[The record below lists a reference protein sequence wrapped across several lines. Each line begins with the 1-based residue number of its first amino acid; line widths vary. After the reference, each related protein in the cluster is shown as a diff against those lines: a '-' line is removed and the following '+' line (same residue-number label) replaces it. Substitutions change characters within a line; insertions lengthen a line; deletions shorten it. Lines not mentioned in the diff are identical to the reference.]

1 MLIDE
6 HLELL
11 MQGTEYGD
19 SNLEKS
25 MRSEMHKLLLEERPL
40 RVYCGYDPTATDLHL
55 GHTITIRKLRQFQD
69 LGHEVTFLIG
79 DYTALIGD
87 PSDKNK
93 ARPIL
98 DQSEVKSNAETFAEQ
113 AFNILDS
120 DKTSV
125 RYNSEWL
132 SKLGLTDLIGLAQ
145 NFTVQQ
151 FLARNNFALRMAEN
165 EPIFLHETFYALMQG
180 YDAVAM
186 NADVQV
192 GGTDQLFNIVVAGR
206 KLQQAM
212 GLQPQVGIVLGILPG
227 TDGEHRMSKTM
238 GNHIPISSSP
248 EDMFGKIMSI
258 PDQAMNSYWRLA
270 TRYSPEQIR
279 ELVAMVDGGIMH
291 PKDAKLT
298 LASEITDIFWGVDE
312 SKRAKAH
319 FQNVFQAGDLPE
331 DIDDY
336 NVILNMSLV
345 EVLVGCEFA
354 GSRSSAR
361 RLIEQGAVK
370 LDSVKILDVQAKLYD
385 SGNVILQVGK
395 RRVVNLIIG
404 SE

>member
-1 MLIDE
+1 MSIE
-6 HLELL
+6 EQLELL

-19 SNLEKS
+19 PSLEQS
-25 MRSEMHKLLLEERPL
+25 MRLELRQLLLEDRPL
-40 RVYCGYDPTATDLHL
+40 KVYCGYDPTATDLHL

-93 ARPIL
+93 ARPML
-98 DQSEVKSNAETFAEQ
+98 SKEEVRRNAQTFAEQ

-120 DKTSV
+120 EKTVV

-132 SKLGLTDLIGLAQ
+132 SELGFIDLIKLAQ
-145 NFTVQQ
+145 QFTVQQ
-151 FLARNNFALRMAEN
+151 FLARNNFALRIADK
-165 EPIFLHETFYALMQG
+165 EPIYLHETFYALMQG

-186 NADVQV
+186 KADVQV

-206 KLQQAM
+206 KLQQSM

-227 TDGEHRMSKTM
+227 TDGEKRMSKTM

-248 EDMFGKIMSI
+248 EDMFGKVMSI
-258 PDQAMNSYWRLA
+258 PDDAMDAYRRLA
-270 TRYSPEQIR
+270 TRYSPEQINR
-279 ELVAMVDGGIMH
+279 YDTLMESGEKH
-291 PKDAKLT
+291 PKDAKME
-298 LASEITDIFWGVDE
+298 LASEITEIFWGTE
-312 SKRAKAH
+312 QSEHAKSH
-319 FQNVFQAGDLPE
+319 FETVFQAGALPG

-336 NVILNMSLV
+336 HVSRDSSLID
-345 EVLVGCEFA
+345 VLVDCQFTE
-354 GSRSSAR
+354 SRSAAR

-370 LDSVKILDVQAKLYD
+370 LDSVKILDINTKLGESD
-385 SGNVILQVGK
+385 NVILQVGK
-395 RRVVNLIIG
+395 RRVINLVIDV
-404 SE
+404 

>member
-1 MLIDE
+1 MSIE
-6 HLELL
+6 EQLELL

-19 SNLEKS
+19 PSLEQS
-25 MRSEMHKLLLEERPL
+25 MRLELRQLLLEDRPL
-40 RVYCGYDPTATDLHL
+40 KVYCGYDPTATDLHL

-98 DQSEVKSNAETFAEQ
+98 SKEEVRRNAQTFAEQ

-120 DKTSV
+120 EKTVV

-132 SKLGLTDLIGLAQ
+132 SEIGFIDLIKLAQ
-145 NFTVQQ
+145 QFTVQQ
-151 FLARNNFALRMAEN
+151 FLARNNFALRIADK
-165 EPIFLHETFYALMQG
+165 EPIYLHETFYALMQG

-186 NADVQV
+186 KADVQV

-206 KLQQAM
+206 KLQQSM

-227 TDGEHRMSKTM
+227 TDGEKRMSKTM

-248 EDMFGKIMSI
+248 EDMFGKVMSI
-258 PDQAMNSYWRLA
+258 PDDAMDAYRRLA
-270 TRYSPEQIR
+270 TRYSPEQINR
-279 ELVAMVDGGIMH
+279 YDTLMESGEKH
-291 PKDAKLT
+291 PKDAKME
-298 LASEITDIFWGVDE
+298 LASEITEIFWGTE
-312 SKRAKAH
+312 QSEHAKSH
-319 FQNVFQAGDLPE
+319 FETVFQAGALPA

-336 NVILNMSLV
+336 HVSRDSSLID
-345 EVLVGCEFA
+345 VLVDCQFTE
-354 GSRSSAR
+354 SRSAAR

-370 LDSVKILDVQAKLYD
+370 LDSVKILDINTKLGESD
-385 SGNVILQVGK
+385 NVILQVGK
-395 RRVVNLIIG
+395 RRIINLVIDV
-404 SE
+404 